1 MKMWGSWEEDP
12 LDLKCIRLDAMMAAG
27 DFMDAEPEW
36 SPKTLEDCYSEE
48 FKHYTR
54 VANYPLKRALKPTI
68 HCFILDK
75 DDNIVWEYCHDPYHA
90 KQVILEKYDETH
102 KILNTKTLE
111 FVSLEEADDYE

>member
-54 VANYPLKRALKPTI
+54 VANYPLERAL
-68 HCFILDK
+68 ILLAQAK
-75 DDNIVWEYCHDPYHA
+75 RWLCHLCIYSALTSH
-90 KQVILEKYDETH
+90 
-102 KILNTKTLE
+102 
-111 FVSLEEADDYE
+111 